1 MSVAKLIAVQLVP
14 VKPTTWVYR
23 PAAGLN
29 VSSIPT
35 ASQHKPVSTRGV
47 KILAQESVAKTPIAE
62 LSTTIQSAV
71 ALAIKLA
78 ILSFSA
84 APYLVIKCNFDS
96 FPEFQ
101 IVKKIISFQQLW
113 HRQFNLKSPIL
124 AYRHLVDPTAP
135 AKSLT
140 IELLAAVWPT

>member
-62 LSTTIQSAV
+62 LSTTIQSVV

-84 APYLVIKCNFDS
+84 APYLVIESNFDS
-96 FPEFQ
+96 FPELQ
-101 IVKKIISFQQLW
+101 IVKKIFRFNSCGTASSTSNHRSLRTVTLWTQQRLPS
-113 HRQFNLKSPIL
+113 R
-124 AYRHLVDPTAP
+124 
-135 AKSLT
+135 
-140 IELLAAVWPT
+140 